1 MFYMFE
7 KHGLENCPKGSH
19 SSIVP
24 SRHVHSLFLG
34 PKGAEVAWLAA
45 LRSLP
50 CHMGYSY
57 LARLA
62 GY

>member
-1 MFYMFE
+1 MFV
-7 KHGLENCPKGSH
+7 KHRLESCPKGSH

-24 SRHVHSLFLG
+24 CRDVHSLFLG
-34 PKGAEVAWLAA
+34 PIGAEVACLVA

-50 CHMGYSY
+50 GHMGYFY
-57 LARLA
+57 LARLT

>member
-1 MFYMFE
+1 MIE
-7 KHGLENCPKGSH
+7 NNWLKNCPKGSH

-24 SRHVHSLFLG
+24 NGDVHSLVLG
-34 PKGAEVAWLAA
+34 PIGAEVAWLVV

-57 LARLA
+57 LARLT

>member
-1 MFYMFE
+1 M
-7 KHGLENCPKGSH
+7 GSH

-24 SRHVHSLFLG
+24 SRDVHSLLLG
-34 PKGAEVAWLAA
+34 PIGAEVAWPVA

-57 LARLA
+57 LARLS